1 MSPLFIL
8 IFVVT
13 MGLSLLAAGRVK
25 SKYAKWSQ
33 FPAQSGLSGAQAA
46 AQILRR
52 SGINDVEIVAGQG
65 HLTDHYDPMNKRL
78 VLSEQNFHGRSVAA
92 LGIAAHECGHAV
104 QHARAYA
111 PLQWRMAAVGLTRF
125 SSPMLYLP
133 MFGMAFGLI
142 APYTGFLIMAIGM
155 GIMMLFN
162 LVTLPVE
169 FDATRRAKAI
179 LGETGMIR
187 AGEEQEG
194 MSAVLDAAAWT
205 YVAAFVTSLA
215 YFLMYLLPLL
225 GGRRD

>member
-1 MSPLFIL
+1 MALYIL

-13 MGLSLLAAGRVK
+13 MAFSLIAAGRVK
-25 SKYAKWSQ
+25 SKYAKWSK
-33 FPAQSGLSGAQAA
+33 FPARSGLSGAQAA
-46 AQILRR
+46 AQILRQ
-52 SGINDVEIVAGQG
+52 SGIGDVEIVAGKG
-65 HLTDHYDPMNKRL
+65 HLTDHYDPAHKRL
-78 VLSEQNFHGRSVAA
+78 VLSETNYHGHSVAA

-133 MFGMAFGLI
+133 IIGMALGLL
-142 APYTGFLIMAIGM
+142 APYTGFLIIAVGM

-169 FDATRRAKAI
+169 FDATKRAKAI
-179 LGETGMIR
+179 LAESGMISP
-187 AGEEQEG
+187 GEEEKG

-215 YFLMYLLPLL
+215 WFLYYLLPLIL
-225 GGRRD
+225 GGRR